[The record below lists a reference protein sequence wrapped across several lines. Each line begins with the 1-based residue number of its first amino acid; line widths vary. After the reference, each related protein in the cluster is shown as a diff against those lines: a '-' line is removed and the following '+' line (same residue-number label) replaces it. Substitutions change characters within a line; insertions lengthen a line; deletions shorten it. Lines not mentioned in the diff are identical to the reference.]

1 MKKFITAFL
10 LAVFGISFFCSTAV
24 PASAAVQPTA
34 SIVADGIYYI
44 RNQRSGLIIQSNSEN
59 IILEYMVIMG
69 MGLLDFKSVQCDRM
83 AHLPKLTS
91 CFWKNESIWYYVKMI
106 LMKKPICL
114 LMHRLL
120 CIRYV

>member
-44 RNQRSGLIIQSNSEN
+44 RNQRSGL
-59 IILEYMVIMG
+59 Y
-69 MGLLDFKSVQCDRM
+69 LDVYDNGTANNTRVQQCDYNGGENQRFQLKRIISD
-83 AHLPKLTS
+83 A
-91 CFWKNESIWYYVKMI
+91 CDIFWNVDAG
-106 LMKKPICL
+106 
-114 LMHRLL
+114 
-120 CIRYV
+120 